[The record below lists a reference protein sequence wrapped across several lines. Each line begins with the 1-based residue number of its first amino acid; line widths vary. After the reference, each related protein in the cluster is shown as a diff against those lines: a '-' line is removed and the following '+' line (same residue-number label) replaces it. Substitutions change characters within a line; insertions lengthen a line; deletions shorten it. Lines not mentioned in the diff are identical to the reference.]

1 MQWRGVERYQYR
13 ACWGDMSNSRLNATK
28 HGCCA
33 KTLILP
39 DECQEDF
46 DQIHDGWM
54 AEFEPEEYQ
63 EMRLVEILI
72 LNDWHLQ
79 RAQMRLWEAEAA
91 LCAGPTEPLQGDD
104 LELWEAK
111 MQHNLELRP

>member
-1 MQWRGVERYQYR
+1 MVAREKN
-13 ACWGDMSNSRLNATK
+13 NSRLNATK

-46 DQIHDGWM
+46 DQIHNGWM
-54 AEFEPEEYQ
+54 AEFEPEGYQ
-63 EMRLVEILI
+63 EQRLLEILI

-79 RAQMRLWEAEAA
+79 RAQLRLWEAEAA

-104 LELWEAK
+104 LELWEAQ
-111 MQHNLELRP
+111 MQHNLELKQRYKTSCERAL